1 MKIVTLIFGLVLLV
15 ACGADGP
22 PVTPSFN
29 TTVSV
34 GSDGARTSTGVSV
47 RAGPVTLGAQF

>member
-34 GSDGARTSTGVSV
+34 GSDGVRTSTGVSV
-47 RAGPVTLGAQF
+47 RSGPVTLGAQF